1 MIALLGIDL
10 GKNVCSLAGADAS
23 GAVVLRRRIRR
34 SSLAA
39 FVERL
44 PSCIVAMEA
53 CCGAHHFAQLFEA
66 AGHTVRLM
74 PPEYVRPYVKS
85 HKNDDRDAEAIAEAA
100 SRPNMRF
107 VPTKS
112 DAQLDVQALHRVRQ
126 RLVAERTALINQ
138 LRALLFER
146 GLIIPKGRTRLDRWI
161 REELPTAPGLS
172 PRMQALVAS
181 LLQELRQIDERV
193 RDLDREFEALCQ
205 RDPVA
210 QRLRTVPGIGA
221 LNATALAAAV
231 ADPGSFGKGRDFAAW
246 LGLVPRQVST
256 GGRSQL
262 VGISKRGSTYMRVL
276 LIHGARSALPGLAR
290 GDTRLGAWLRALLER
305 AKRNVVVVAL
315 ANKLARIAWAVMARR
330 EVFNLA
336 AAA

>member
-1 MIALLGIDL
+1 MIVG
-10 GKNVCSLAGADAS
+10 G
-23 GAVVLRRRIRR
+23 
-34 SSLAA
+34 
-39 FVERL
+39 
-44 PSCIVAMEA
+44 
-53 CCGAHHFAQLFEA
+53 
-66 AGHTVRLM
+66 
-74 PPEYVRPYVKS
+74 
-85 HKNDDRDAEAIAEAA
+85 
-100 SRPNMRF
+100 
-107 VPTKS
+107 
-112 DAQLDVQALHRVRQ
+112 
-126 RLVAERTALINQ
+126 
-138 LRALLFER
+138 
-146 GLIIPKGRTRLDRWI
+146 
-161 REELPTAPGLS
+161 
-172 PRMQALVAS
+172 
-181 LLQELRQIDERV
+181 
-193 RDLDREFEALCQ
+193 
-205 RDPVA
+205 
-210 QRLRTVPGIGA
+210 
-221 LNATALAAAV
+221 AV